1 MSRLLP
7 ILVAMVALLA
17 CEGTIGGRTST
28 SDPDNP
34 GDPCADG
41 VCEPDDAFPAATSAY
56 PRLSHGQYENTLRDL
71 FGLTE
76 PPGLATTFESDPSG
90 TTAFDNDVTVLQ
102 VTPNLWQD
110 YQTAAETM
118 AERLLTDAEALGR
131 LTEGLPAGEPERT
144 EAFAARFLRQA
155 FRRPVTTEDTAPF
168 VRLANEATTHY
179 PDAPV
184 DEARVV
190 MIVQAALQSPHFLY
204 RDESGEAD
212 AEGLVALD
220 DHQLASRLSY
230 TLWDSMPDDELFRAA
245 EAGELTSDE
254 GLRAQAARMLD
265 DPKAATKIRSFHSK
279 LFDLGHYEDVELE
292 GYPEDIGHTLRAE
305 AEAFIDD
312 VLLENDGGIRELYT
326 APYTYV
332 NEDTAPLYGLEGTY
346 GPELERAGVESDR
359 S

>member
-1 MSRLLP
+1 MLGVLFALISTASFSFNT
-7 ILVAMVALLA
+7 VMV
-17 CEGTIGGRTST
+17 RR
-28 SDPDNP
+28 
-34 GDPCADG
+34 G
-41 VCEPDDAFPAATSAY
+41 VVRASASAGAF
-56 PRLSHGQYENTLRDL
+56 
-71 FGLTE
+71 
-76 PPGLATTFESDPSG
+76 
-90 TTAFDNDVTVLQ
+90 VTVLMG
-102 VTPNLWQD
+102 VP
-110 YQTAAETM
+110 M
-118 AERLLTDAEALGR
+118 
-131 LTEGLPAGEPERT
+131 
-144 EAFAARFLRQA
+144 FA
-155 FRRPVTTEDTAPF
+155 V
-168 VRLANEATTHY
+168 
-179 PDAPV
+179 
-184 DEARVV
+184 
-190 MIVQAALQSPHFLY
+190 AALV
-204 RDESGEAD
+204 SG
-212 AEGLVALD
+212 
-220 DHQLASRLSY
+220 Q
-230 TLWDSMPDDELFRAA
+230 LFRAA